1 MKTIIVIL
9 KLADNELLAG
19 FHCMKG
25 VQIRSFFWSVFSA
38 FGLNTERYGV
48 SLRIQSNTGKYEPE
62 KTPYLDTFHAV
73 SIIQVFICRHSS
85 LTMHNLMTGRN
96 KVLVSLFPLQGFL
109 HLKYQKQSFADVLQ
123 IVVLENFTKFLEN
136 TYVQVSLI
144 QVFSSEFCEIFNNT
158 FFTKHLRWL
167 HLKYWCT
174 FNQQNLEC

>member
-62 KTPYLDTFHAV
+62 KTPDLDTFHAV

-96 KVLVSLFPLQGFL
+96 KVLVSLFPL
-109 HLKYQKQSFADVLQ
+109 
-123 IVVLENFTKFLEN
+123 
-136 TYVQVSLI
+136 
-144 QVFSSEFCEIFNNT
+144 
-158 FFTKHLRWL
+158 
-167 HLKYWCT
+167 
-174 FNQQNLEC
+174 